1 MAMNRTEQIGLGSAV
16 GGHAFLLLLLS
27 LGVFGA
33 GERLLRPQPIEVS
46 LVGETAP
53 EATSPTPSSEAPAPA
68 AIAEPEPA
76 AATEAA
82 APEAPSAP
90 PELVIAK
97 PIARPAV
104 RPIEKPRP
112 SAITDPVRKPAA
124 VVARKPAAKPAPAKP
139 APTKATAAKPNA
151 AKPRPASVS
160 PASKPAKATAR
171 SGGFGKGFEDRIAG
185 IGKSSSSGTAR
196 PNAANGQGKS
206 PTAAA
211 PPGKPA
217 AEVRR
222 SVNAS
227 LAAQI
232 KPYLEACAPSGV
244 DMDAIRTFITL
255 SLDRSG
261 GLSSVRFDKQ
271 TGVNA
276 SNSPQADPL
285 KQCALRAAR
294 QASPYRGLDP
304 EYYDV
309 WKTHALQL
317 KAK

>member
-1 MAMNRTEQIGLGSAV
+1 MVMNRAEQIGLGSAV
-16 GGHAFLLLLLS
+16 GGHAFLLFLLS
-27 LGVFGA
+27 LGIFGA
-33 GERLLRPQPIEVS
+33 SERLVPPEPIAVS

-53 EATSPTPSSEAPAPA
+53 EATSPKPSSEAPAPSA
-68 AIAEPEPA
+68 LEQPETEPPA
-76 AATEAA
+76 AAPDA
-82 APEAPSAP
+82 APEPPSP
-90 PELVIAK
+90 PLEKAIAK
-97 PIARPAV
+97 PVAKPIVKPEP
-104 RPIEKPRP
+104 RPI
-112 SAITDPVRKPAA
+112 PVT
-124 VVARKPAAKPAPAKP
+124 KPAPVVAKKSPVKP
-139 APTKATAAKPNA
+139 APQKPAVKPIPAKSKPVAAKSAPNKT
-151 AKPRPASVS
+151 AKPLV
-160 PASKPAKATAR
+160 K

-185 IGKSSSSGTAR
+185 LGNASNAGATR
-196 PNAANGQGKS
+196 PNPLAGQGKS

-222 SVNAS
+222 SVNAA
-227 LAAQI
+227 LASQI

-255 SLDRSG
+255 NLDRSG
-261 GLSSVRFDKQ
+261 ALIGARFDKQ

-285 KQCALRAAR
+285 KQCALRAAK
-294 QASPYRGLDP
+294 QASPYRGLDVQ
-304 EYYDV
+304 YYDV

>member
-1 MAMNRTEQIGLGSAV
+1 MAMNRAEQIGLGSAV

-27 LGVFGA
+27 LGLFGA
-33 GERLLRPQPIEVS
+33 SERLMRPNPIAVS

-53 EATSPTPSSEAPAPA
+53 EATSPAPSDDAPAPA
-68 AIAEPEPA
+68 TLSEPEPA
-76 AATEAA
+76 APAEEA
-82 APEAPSAP
+82 APEAPAP
-90 PELVIAK
+90 PVERVIERPIVRPVAK
-97 PIARPAV
+97 PVAKTQLK
-104 RPIEKPRP
+104 PIPVVAKKP
-112 SAITDPVRKPAA
+112 SPVTVKKPVTKPALA
-124 VVARKPAAKPAPAKP
+124 KVKPVAAKTSPAK
-139 APTKATAAKPNA
+139 TIKPPV
-151 AKPRPASVS
+151 K
-160 PASKPAKATAR
+160 

-185 IGKSSSSGTAR
+185 LGKDSASGAAR
-196 PNAANGQGKS
+196 PNTANGQGKS
-206 PTAAA
+206 PTATA

-222 SVNAS
+222 SVNAA
-227 LAAQI
+227 LAGQI

-255 SLDRSG
+255 SLDRNG

-271 TGVNA
+271 TGVTA
-276 SNSPQADPL
+276 SNTPQADPL
-285 KQCALRAAR
+285 RQCALKAAK
-294 QASPYRGLDP
+294 QAAPYRGLDP

>member
-1 MAMNRTEQIGLGSAV
+1 MAMNRAEQIGLGSAV

-27 LGVFGA
+27 LGILGA
-33 GERLLRPQPIEVS
+33 SERLIRPEPIAVS

-53 EATSPTPSSEAPAPA
+53 EATSPAPSEEAPAPA
-68 AIAEPEPA
+68 ALAESEPA
-76 AATEAA
+76 APAEEA
-82 APEAPSAP
+82 APEAPAP
-90 PELVIAK
+90 PIERVIAK
-97 PIARPAV
+97 PVVKPELKPIVKPQPRPA
-104 RPIEKPRP
+104 P
-112 SAITDPVRKPAA
+112 APVKKPAA
-124 VVARKPAAKPAPAKP
+124 VVVKKPAVKPAPAKAKP
-139 APTKATAAKPNA
+139 AAAKPVPKIA
-151 AKPRPASVS
+151 AKTPV
-160 PASKPAKATAR
+160 K
-171 SGGFGKGFEDRIAG
+171 SGGFGKGFEDRISG
-185 IGKSSSSGTAR
+185 IGRGSTSGAAR
-196 PNAANGQGKS
+196 PNAAGGQGKS
-206 PTAAA
+206 PTATA

-227 LAAQI
+227 LAGQI
-232 KPYLEACAPSGV
+232 KPYLESCAPSGV

-255 SLDRSG
+255 SLDRNG
-261 GLSSVRFDKQ
+261 GLTSVRFDKQ

-285 KQCALRAAR
+285 KQCALRAAK
-294 QASPYRGLDP
+294 QASPYRGLDA

>member
-1 MAMNRTEQIGLGSAV
+1 MAMNRAEQIGLGSAV

-27 LGVFGA
+27 LGLFGA
-33 GERLLRPQPIEVS
+33 SERLMRPDPIAVS

-53 EATSPTPSSEAPAPA
+53 EATSPAPSDDAPAPA
-68 AIAEPEPA
+68 TLSEPEPA
-76 AATEAA
+76 APAEEA
-82 APEAPSAP
+82 APEAPAP
-90 PELVIAK
+90 PVVRVIARPIVKPVAKPEAK
-97 PIARPAV
+97 PIA
-104 RPIEKPRP
+104 KPQP
-112 SAITDPVRKPAA
+112 
-124 VVARKPAAKPAPAKP
+124 KP
-139 APTKATAAKPNA
+139 APTAVKKPAPVAIKKPVTKPTPAKT
-151 AKPRPASVS
+151 KPASV
-160 PASKPAKATAR
+160 KPAATKSTPAKTVKPPVK

-185 IGKSSSSGTAR
+185 LGKGSTSGAAR
-196 PNAANGQGKS
+196 PNTANGQGKS
-206 PTAAA
+206 PTATA

-222 SVNAS
+222 SVNAA
-227 LAAQI
+227 LAGQI

-244 DMDAIRTFITL
+244 DIDAIRTFITL
-255 SLDRSG
+255 SLDRNG

-271 TGVNA
+271 TGVTA

-285 KQCALRAAR
+285 RQCALKAAK
-294 QASPYRGLDP
+294 QAAPYRGLDP